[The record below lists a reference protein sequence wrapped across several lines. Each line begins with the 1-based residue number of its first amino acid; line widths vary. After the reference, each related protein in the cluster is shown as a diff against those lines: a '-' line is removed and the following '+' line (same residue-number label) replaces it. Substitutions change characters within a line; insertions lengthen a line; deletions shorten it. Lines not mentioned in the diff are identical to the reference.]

1 MNGNLKLI
9 LGVLWRV
16 VLRFHIHDR
25 RISSRNKIR
34 TILLSWFRSVLPH
47 SNINNFSTDWNDG
60 INLSALV
67 DYCKPGLI
75 PNHASLDPNNGLQNI
90 TNAMNL
96 AEENFG
102 IPQVMRPEDLAVP
115 KPDELSV
122 MVYVSYFCRPDSVGQ
137 KRLIEWLN
145 TVLPGRNITN
155 FSTDWKDG
163 RNLCALVNA
172 VAPGS
177 LPPQSMLDAQSAREN
192 IQLAIEA
199 AERHYPGILLRMSAG
214 DFLSPLTH
222 PLSIVTYLSTFQ
234 FLDQQSVQSPWV
246 AAVGPSF
253 SSAATGKGVLLE
265 SGINGGATGKDAMFS
280 VQGDLSFEDDLTL
293 AIASLEGDQIDFEQL
308 ISPPQTPSS
317 PYPPTIPGTYTVDV
331 RQQVSGSPDQMTHRE
346 QTNVGH
352 CRVSGRG
359 ITRASVGMV
368 AEFLIDCSVAGRASI
383 SVEVIP
389 PSGENIPTTITLKP
403 TGVHQVRFVPET
415 IGEHTINVY
424 WAGKPVPNSP
434 YNCLVANPSVCT
446 ASGSGLSTA
455 YLGRAARFQ
464 VTTEGAGPG
473 SLSATVYG
481 PSEPVELSLLSNDRG
496 VYVYEYTPQQT
507 GTYFID
513 IKWNGFQVRGSPFT
527 IRPQKAT
534 VASKC
539 YIQKLPVGR
548 VQVGKVVSL
557 TVNTKAAGVTDG
569 PGLTASVRGPSVY
582 PCCEIAQPEEGVY
595 EVTFY
600 PQVMGEYTVNV
611 IYSGSPIPDSPC
623 SFTANDPSKCEVLN
637 AEEVSSG
644 VHHIGKPVTF
654 QVSTDQAGE
663 GELTATV
670 RGPEKDFTPKVTD
683 KGDGSF
689 VVSFTP
695 QEPGRHTFDVW
706 FDGVSFL
713 YSPII
718 FNVES
723 NVQNILLTK
732 PVSHLGYHQA
742 DTLLEMSIFAPNRQA
757 RGFAVSALGMQ
768 TGAIPSTEIVPMGND
783 SFHVRFRA
791 PYSDDYRVEITYDK
805 QHLPGSPFNLTIRA
819 PPCADKVMTFD
830 PIVPLKVGKPIELM
844 FDTSQAGVGTLTTNV
859 ATASNKWVAA
869 NIEEISS
876 NLYSVSFTPEQN
888 TTFTID
894 VFWSDRP
901 VDGSPFT
908 ITFEEQLKEPFV
920 SVMFEP
926 QLGIRG
932 MLSASVFGQNIGEVE
947 TSVQQF
953 ERGQYQIGFSPP
965 RKDIYNLHLFWFD
978 QEVRGSPFTM
988 DLMSPKLHRKQQH
1001 TSVATLPIELPE
1013 TKGELSACVVGQR
1026 TGEVPINLSLTEN
1039 QDAVRI
1045 VFRDRVRDSYD
1056 LFVYWNDSL
1065 LKGAPFKLEPPK
1077 PTARLI

>member
-1 MNGNLKLI
+1 M
-9 LGVLWRV
+9 

-25 RISSRNKIR
+25 RTSSRNKIR
-34 TILLSWFRSVLPH
+34 TILLSWFRSVLAH
-47 SNINNFSTDWNDG
+47 SNISNFSSDWNDG

-67 DYCKPGLI
+67 NYCKPGLI

-102 IPQVMRPEDLAVP
+102 IPQVIRPEDLAVE

-137 KRLIEWLN
+137 KRLLDWLN
-145 TVLPGRNITN
+145 TTLPGRNITN
-155 FSTDWKDG
+155 FSTNWKDG

-177 LPPQSMLDAQSAREN
+177 LPPQSILDAQSAREN
-192 IQLAIEA
+192 IQLAMET
-199 AERHYPGILLRMSAG
+199 AEQCYPGMLLRMTAG

-222 PLSIVTYLSTFQ
+222 PLSIVTYLSSFQ
-234 FLDQQSVQSPWV
+234 FLDRESIQTPRP
-246 AAVGPSF
+246 AAVGPSTTN
-253 SSAATGKGVLLE
+253 AATGKDTVLGPGVAGE
-265 SGINGGATGKDAMFS
+265 DTMFS
-280 VQGDLSFEDDLTL
+280 IQDDLLFEDDLTL
-293 AIASLEGDQIDFEQL
+293 AIASLEGDQIDFERL
-308 ISPPQTPSS
+308 ISPPATPSS
-317 PYPPTIPGTYTVDV
+317 PYPPTVPGAYTVDV
-331 RQQVSGSPDQMTHRE
+331 MSSRQEVGGSPDEVTHRE
-346 QTNVGH
+346 QMNLER

-359 ITRASVGMV
+359 ITRACMGMV
-368 AEFLIDCSVAGRASI
+368 SEFIIDCSAAGPASI
-383 SVEVIP
+383 SVEVVP
-389 PSGENIPTTITLKP
+389 PVGENIPTTITLKP
-403 TGVHQVRFVPET
+403 NKVHQVRFVPET

-424 WAGKPVPNSP
+424 WGRKPVPNSP
-434 YNCLVANPSVCT
+434 FTCQVSNPSVCT

-455 YLGRAARFQ
+455 FLGRAARFQ
-464 VTTEGAGPG
+464 VTTDGAGPG

-481 PSEPVELSLLSNDRG
+481 PSEPVELSLISTDNG
-496 VYVYEYTPQQT
+496 VYVYEYTPQQA

-527 IRPQKAT
+527 IRPQEPT

-557 TVNTKAAGVTDG
+557 TVDTKAAGDTTG

-582 PCCEIAQPEEGVY
+582 PCCEIASTEEGVY

-600 PQVMGEYTVNV
+600 PQVMGEYTVN
-611 IYSGSPIPDSPC
+611 IFYGRSPLPESPF

-637 AEEVSSG
+637 AEQVSNG

-654 QVSTDQAGE
+654 LVSTRQSGE
-663 GELTATV
+663 GVLTATV
-670 RGPEKDFTPKVTD
+670 RGPENEFTPEVTN

-695 QEPGRHTFDVW
+695 GDAGRHTFDVW

-713 YSPII
+713 VSPIT

-732 PVSHLGYHQA
+732 PVSHSGYHRA
-742 DTLLEMSIFAPNRQA
+742 NTLVEMSIFAPNRETS
-757 RGFAVSALGMQ
+757 GFAVTALGMQ
-768 TGAIPSTEIVPMGND
+768 AGAIPFAEIVPMGND
-783 SFHVRFRA
+783 SFHVRLRA
-791 PYSDDYRVEITYDK
+791 QYSDDYRVEITYDK
-805 QHLPGSPFNLTIRA
+805 QHLPGSPFNLPVRA
-819 PPCADKVMTFD
+819 PPCAEKVMTFD
-830 PIVPLKVGKPIELM
+830 PVVPLRVGKPIELM

-859 ATASNKWVAA
+859 TTASNKWVAA
-869 NIEEISS
+869 NIEEISN

-888 TTFTID
+888 DTFTID
-894 VFWSDRP
+894 VFWSDHP
-901 VDGSPFT
+901 VNASPFT
-908 ITFEEQLKEPFV
+908 IAFEEQLKEPSV

-932 MLSASVFGQNIGEVE
+932 MLSASVIGQNIGEVD

-953 ERGQYQIGFSPP
+953 ERGQYQVAFSPP

-978 QEVRGSPFTM
+978 QEVRGSPFTI

-1001 TSVATLPIELPE
+1001 TSVVTLPLDLEE

-1026 TGEVPINLSLTEN
+1026 TGPVPIDLSLTEKK
-1039 QDAVRI
+1039 DCVRI
-1045 VFRDRVRDSYD
+1045 VFKDRVRDTYD

-1077 PTARLI
+1077 PKARLI